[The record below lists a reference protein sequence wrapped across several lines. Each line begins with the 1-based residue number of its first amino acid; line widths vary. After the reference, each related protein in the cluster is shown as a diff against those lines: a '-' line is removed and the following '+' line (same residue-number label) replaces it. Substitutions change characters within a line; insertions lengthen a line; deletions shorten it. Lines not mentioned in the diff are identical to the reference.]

1 MRVCGQRGSM
11 HQPLTSDELEA
22 KFRLLVGNRIDADA
36 MIATARDLRHA
47 PDLTSFWMAL
57 ANSGNEPQEDTC

>member
-1 MRVCGQRGSM
+1 M

-36 MIATARDLRHA
+36 MITTARDLRHA
-47 PDLTSFWMAL
+47 PDLASFWTAL
-57 ANSGNEPQEDTC
+57 ANSSNEPQEDKC